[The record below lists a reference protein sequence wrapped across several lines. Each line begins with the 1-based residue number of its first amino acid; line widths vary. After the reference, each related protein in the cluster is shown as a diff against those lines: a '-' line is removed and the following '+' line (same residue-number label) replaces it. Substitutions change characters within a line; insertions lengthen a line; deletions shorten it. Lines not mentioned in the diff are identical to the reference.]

1 MLMWLDFPKNGMHRS
16 NRHGLSWLCDSDGHW
31 GWNLHVSYTFLRS
44 VFWVCRNLDVSHVWI
59 LHITRV
65 VDWMLN
71 VARVIAW
78 HIHGLIA
85 GLLKGCHNRFVRF
98 VGCGIRFWHMLLMDR
113 LSVSLQM
120 LLRVGLC
127 VSILIL
133 QIFFNRLS

>member
-31 GWNLHVSYTFLRS
+31 GWNLHVSYTLLRS
-44 VFWVCRNLDVSHVWI
+44 VFWVCRNLDISHVWI

-85 GLLKGCHNRFVRF
+85 GLPDRGCRLEDVTPRKILRHSRRF
-98 VGCGIRFWHMLLMDR
+98 
-113 LSVSLQM
+113 SSPAA
-120 LLRVGLC
+120 LC
-127 VSILIL
+127 HGRRCHRRRE
-133 QIFFNRLS
+133 QAPFNIYVLFLACIN